1 MPLTVIAKVV
11 AKLKKT
17 RKGTYIVYRW
27 TSLRQIAILWISN
40 IMARVT
46 IKS

>member
-46 IKS
+46 IQS